1 MSNIFYTADT
11 HFNHAFVAGTR
22 NFATAEEH
30 DEELIENFN
39 RTVHK
44 KDHLWILGDLN
55 MGSLTDGLAQ
65 AARLNGVKHLVLGNH
80 DPGHP
85 MHRGSHA
92 KMKRYME
99 VFESVSVHEQHIIK
113 GQRAMLSHFPYRGDH
128 KPEDRYQEWRLRDE
142 GLPLLHGHVHDA
154 FLKSKGQINVGLDFS
169 RTPWAREE
177 IEDWLPNK
185 LA

>member
-55 MGSLTDGLAQ
+55 MGSLRVGLAQ
-65 AARLNGVKHLVLGNH
+65 AARLNGV
-80 DPGHP
+80 
-85 MHRGSHA
+85 
-92 KMKRYME
+92 
-99 VFESVSVHEQHIIK
+99 
-113 GQRAMLSHFPYRGDH
+113 
-128 KPEDRYQEWRLRDE
+128 
-142 GLPLLHGHVHDA
+142 
-154 FLKSKGQINVGLDFS
+154 
-169 RTPWAREE
+169 
-177 IEDWLPNK
+177 
-185 LA
+185 